1 MRELLDELWYGNVTP
16 QEQYTNHHPEVDEL
30 LRLADKNLTK
40 LSDTLTEEQKEL
52 LKKYDE
58 SIGELNSI
66 IERDLFIYAFR
77 LGGRFMVEML
87 LQEEY

>member
-1 MRELLDELWYGNVTP
+1 MVCNVTP

-40 LSDTLTEEQKEL
+40 LSDTLTEAQKEL
-52 LKKYDE
+52 LRKYDE

-66 IERDLFIYAFR
+66 MEWELFIYAFR
-77 LGGRFMVEML
+77 FGGRFMVETFSTK
-87 LQEEY
+87 